1 MLRVISL
8 CILCFSFAVQATPFD
23 ALKAPLR
30 SKVQVDELAS
40 QFSDWA
46 KASSDWR
53 YKLMTANEAEA
64 LEDFSVS
71 GYQLANDY
79 LRATDT
85 STWGSSGKSART
97 FIKQVRSA
105 MKKLPRYKGVTYR
118 GAWARQSLLN
128 KLQVGDVVVEP
139 AFTSSSTIPDIAK
152 RFAVVR
158 PNSSKPLQRVLYEVQ
173 VKSHGRA
180 LGGLSE
186 FGGEA
191 EVLLPPNTYYRV
203 TNIEL
208 NRGASMVALETV
220 SSHEAT
226 TGTTYNLYSGEEI
239 SQSNWRSLIC
249 SGSRV

>member
-1 MLRVISL
+1 MLRIISL
-8 CILCFSFAVQATPFD
+8 CFLCFSFVAQAAPFE

-30 SKVQVDELAS
+30 SQVQVDELAS
-40 QFSDWA
+40 QFSEWA
-46 KASSDWR
+46 KASSGWR

-79 LRATDT
+79 LRAADT
-85 STWGSSGKSART
+85 STWGSAGKSARK
-97 FIKQVRSA
+97 FIKQVRGA

-118 GAWARQSLLN
+118 GAWAKQSLLN

-139 AFTSSSTIPDIAK
+139 AFTSSSTIPEVAK

-158 PNSSKPLQRVLYEVQ
+158 PNSPQPLQRVLYEVQ
-173 VKSHGRA
+173 VKSNGRA

-191 EVLLPPNTYYRV
+191 EVLLPPNTYYKV
-203 TNIEL
+203 TSIEL
-208 NRGASMVALETV
+208 NRGSAMVALETV
-220 SSHEAT
+220 SSHEAVE
-226 TGTTYNLYSGEEI
+226 GVTYNLYSGEEI
-239 SQSNWRSLIC
+239 GQSYWRALVC
-249 SGSRV
+249 G

>member
-1 MLRVISL
+1 MLRIISL
-8 CILCFSFAVQATPFD
+8 CFLCFSFVAQAAPFE

-30 SKVQVDELAS
+30 SQVQVDELAS

-46 KASSDWR
+46 KASSGWR
-53 YKLMTANEAEA
+53 YKLMTANETEA

-79 LRATDT
+79 LRAADT
-85 STWGSSGKSART
+85 STWGSAGKSARK

-118 GAWARQSLLN
+118 GAWAKQSLLN

-139 AFTSSSTIPDIAK
+139 AFTSSSTIPEVAK

-158 PNSSKPLQRVLYEVQ
+158 PNSPLPLQRVLYEVQ
-173 VKSHGRA
+173 VKSNGRA

-208 NRGASMVALETV
+208 NRGSAMVALETV
-220 SSHEAT
+220 SSHETT

-239 SQSNWRSLIC
+239 SHSYWRSLVC
-249 SGSRV
+249 N

>member
-1 MLRVISL
+1 MLRIISL
-8 CILCFSFAVQATPFD
+8 CILCFSFVAQAAPFEV
-23 ALKAPLR
+23 LKAPLR
-30 SKVQVDELAS
+30 SQVQVDELAL

-46 KASSDWR
+46 KASSGWR
-53 YKLMTANEAEA
+53 YKLMTANEVEA

-85 STWGSSGKSART
+85 STWGSAGKSARR

-105 MKKLPRYKGVTYR
+105 MKKLPHYKGVTYR
-118 GAWARQSLLN
+118 GAWAKQSLLN

-139 AFTSSSTIPDIAK
+139 AFTSSSTIPEIAK

-158 PNSSKPLQRVLYEVQ
+158 PNSPQPLQRVLYEVQ
-173 VKSHGRA
+173 VRNSGRA

-208 NRGASMVALETV
+208 NRGSAMVALETV

-239 SQSNWRSLIC
+239 SHSYWRTLVC
-249 SGSRV
+249 S